1 MSFGFFI
8 RGLTGLA
15 SKKQCIKMA
24 TNTGKELVDLMQSTG
39 RNLTKADIDSVF
51 ERTLP
56 KGFAPKILTERE
68 EMIPYFIKSGMSKE
82 TATIYAQQPYIGAA
96 TLSSEG
102 NKAVVYLPLPQNGQ
116 KAGERA
122 IPLFAHELEHALEL
136 NQRLGKKIT
145 RKVSALLTK
154 ILKKIKPEIL
164 DRAGNLSMRFH
175 EFECQIQLANNTGSY
190 HHTPRFLD
198 CNATKDGILQL
209 NGIDENKYITQF
221 KDIIR
226 HFADSSS
233 KGSKNRST
241 FRTYIERLKLEVSAY
256 KTEGD
261 VQAYASK
268 IGEGQISA
276 ATGTSIIYKDTIKLL
291 RKEKWNYIK
300 NLFRGKLNKPTV
312 YQTDKDLFNLFD
324 NPADKELMKKYI
336 TGLNYQHKQNVFN
349 VLSKNPDR
357 LNTYVDFIK
366 AVKQA
371 GSRFSYRA
379 HLCCLENMSDEAMKN
394 PDIIKIAGIG
404 KDVPEY
410 AYCLENIAKA
420 KPERIADFAQIAGE
434 QSAGGIYK
442 YHNLVNRLDHPEYE
456 TLKKIASIET
466 PSSKGLLIGDIIGD
480 VSCLES
486 AQIKEIYEVASR
498 GEIDTAFKMFE
509 DFQKAFAEGLKTK
522 IGQQPPKAI

>member
-56 KGFAPKILTERE
+56 KGFAPKVLTERE
-68 EMIPYFIKSGMSKE
+68 DLIPYFIKQGMSEE
-82 TATIYAQQPYIGAA
+82 TARAYANHPNIGAA
-96 TLSSEG
+96 TIFDGSKKSVLF
-102 NKAVVYLPLPQNGQ
+102 LPLLEDGTT
-116 KAGERA
+116 
-122 IPLFAHELEHALEL
+122 PLGREIALYSHELEHALEGSH
-136 NQRLGKKIT
+136 RLKMVIL
-145 RKVSALLTK
+145 RKFSETLRN
-154 ILKKIKPEIL
+154 ILKKIKPNYL
-164 DRAGNLSMRFH
+164 DDTGNIAMRFH
-175 EFECQIQLANNTGSY
+175 NFEGDIQLANNTAMDY
-190 HHTPRFLD
+190 TPRFLD
-198 CNATKDGILQL
+198 CNATKEGILQL
-209 NGIDENKYITQF
+209 NGMDENKYIAQF

-233 KGSKNRST
+233 KGSKNRLT
-241 FRTYIERLKLEVSAY
+241 FKTYIEKLKLEVSAY

-324 NPADKELMKKYI
+324 NPADKELIKKYI

-498 GEIDTAFKMFE
+498 GEIDTAFKLFE
-509 DFQKAFAEGLKTK
+509 DFQKAFVEGLKTK